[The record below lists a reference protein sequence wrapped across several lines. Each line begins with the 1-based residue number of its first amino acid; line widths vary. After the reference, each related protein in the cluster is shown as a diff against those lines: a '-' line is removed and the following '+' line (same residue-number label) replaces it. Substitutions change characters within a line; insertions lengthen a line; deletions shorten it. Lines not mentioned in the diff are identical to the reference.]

1 VNGTTTMKTLL
12 ATLTAAT
19 LLAASLPAFAAT
31 VVDTGTPN
39 GSPVGALAFDSIDWA
54 AAQVTFTQASQ
65 VDAIQGHVLGGAAG
79 ETFDVTLF
87 ADDAAQGPG
96 TALYTATA
104 TFGSD
109 GWNGVAGL
117 SGWTVAAGSY
127 WVGFEIQG
135 DDTLGSSSVTG
146 ALLDLGAP
154 DPLAQTATTNDG
166 GWSYQDNGTP
176 ALSLGVRVDASAV
189 SAVPWPSSASL
200 MLAGLV
206 LLSALRFGR
215 RLR

>member
-1 VNGTTTMKTLL
+1 VNGPAIMIKTLVTV
-12 ATLTAAT
+12 A
-19 LLAASLPAFAAT
+19 LLAASLPAFAAP
-31 VVDTGTPN
+31 VVDTGAPD
-39 GSPVGALAFDSIDWA
+39 GSAVGALAFDPIDWA
-54 AAQVTFTQASQ
+54 AAQVTFAQASQ

-87 ADDAAQGPG
+87 AADAVQGPG
-96 TALYTATA
+96 TPLYTATA

-109 GWNGVAGL
+109 GWNGVSGL
-117 SGWTVAAGSY
+117 AGWTVAAGSY

-154 DPLAQTATTNDG
+154 NPLARTATTNDG
-166 GWSYQDNGTP
+166 GWSYQDSGTP
-176 ALSLGVRVDASAV
+176 ALSLGLRLDASAV

-215 RLR
+215 RVR